1 MSTLGDNGA
10 GSWLGIAVTLTEI
23 VAYDTRLKSAGGVA
37 WRMLLQAPAADQL
50 SWPSFA
56 TALRTLAQLTR
67 EKRGRL
73 AIALMPGVAEVR
85 RVDVPPLA
93 DDELEVVLSRNA
105 ARYFVG
111 AQGAQLVAIAADNR
125 SAGAGVVAA
134 AAPAWLIRQISVAAR
149 EAGWILQHIA
159 PAEAAWAR
167 ALPVTTPSATRGDAV
182 LLVTGADQTH
192 ALVMRDSAIA
202 AVRRFRSAAA
212 GTPVLVE
219 SLVAGARL
227 IAAGEPTAR
236 KQWMQALGERAIS
249 VSLPASLPAD
259 VSNDAALLAAA
270 FVVDA
275 DTFVFRTEEMRVAD
289 RRRRIRLLYAL
300 SGAAVLLLAASG
312 AFLLW
317 DVQRELTA
325 VQAARA
331 ELKPQLATTLLGRSS
346 VETVSGQ
353 LQLLAKNE
361 RESPHWSAIIADL
374 TKHLPD
380 DAFFT
385 AFRGWGDSVRFDGLA
400 ERASTIY
407 VPLSRAESLSG
418 IKAAAAVRLEPQV
431 DGSMREKFTLV
442 GKLRPRVPA
451 VPTLVDS
458 AIGARPRT
466 GAMPTSTKG
475 AP

>member
-10 GSWLGIAVTLTEI
+10 GSWLGIAVTLTEV
-23 VAYDTRLKSAGGVA
+23 VAYDNRLKSAGGSA
-37 WRMLLQAPAADQL
+37 WRMSLQAPAADQL

-56 TALRTLAQLTR
+56 TALRTLAQLTH
-67 EKRGRL
+67 EKNGRL

-93 DDELEVVLSRNA
+93 DDELEILLSRNA
-105 ARYFVG
+105 SKYFLG
-111 AQGAQLVAIAADNR
+111 AHGAQLVAVAAGNR
-125 SAGAGVVAA
+125 LAGAGVVAA
-134 AAPAWLIRQISVAAR
+134 SAPTWLIRQLSIAAR
-149 EAGWILQHIA
+149 EAGWTLQHIA
-159 PAEAAWAR
+159 PAEAAWAS
-167 ALPVTTPSATRGDAV
+167 ALPVVSPPAARGDAV
-182 LLVTGADQTH
+182 LLVSGSDHTQALIMHEGA
-192 ALVMRDSAIA
+192 VA
-202 AVRRFRSAAA
+202 AVRRFRGATVDAH
-212 GTPVLVE
+212 VLVD
-219 SLVAGARL
+219 SLAVGARL
-227 IAAGEPTAR
+227 IATGGPAVR

-249 VSLPASLPAD
+249 VSLPASLPAE
-259 VSNDAALLAAA
+259 VSNDAAFLAAA

-275 DTFVFRTEEMRVAD
+275 DSFVFRTEEMRVAD
-289 RRRRIRLLYAL
+289 RTRRNRLLYAL

-312 AFLLW
+312 AFVLW
-317 DVQRELTA
+317 DVQRELTS

-353 LQLLAKNE
+353 LQVLAKNE

-442 GKLRPRVPA
+442 GKLRPRVTAAPSRA
-451 VPTLVDS
+451 DS
-458 AIGARPRT
+458 AGGALPRAGATPRAIKGAR
-466 GAMPTSTKG
+466 
-475 AP
+475 